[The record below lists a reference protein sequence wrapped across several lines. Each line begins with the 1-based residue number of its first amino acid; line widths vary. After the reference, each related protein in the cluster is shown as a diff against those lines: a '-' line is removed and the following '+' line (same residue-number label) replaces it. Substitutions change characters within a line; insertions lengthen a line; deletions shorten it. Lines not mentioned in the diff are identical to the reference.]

1 MTNRHTG
8 SGATVAALV
17 CLLLTVP
24 ASGQAPQ
31 VVLSQVR
38 PEVVLI
44 ATGVDVVLV
53 GTGFGATCSVWVR
66 AADIP
71 EQAVP
76 AIVRSSTEA
85 FVRLGSEWTGT
96 PRELQLQVRCTV
108 IVDNAP
114 QTVAS
119 EWRSLTVRSL
129 MSGPSGGRPA
139 ILVPA
144 PPTGLRISLDQRVRI
159 EWVDTSTNELGFHI
173 YVDGRR
179 WTSTSSASPS
189 STGPMAHEAAIES
202 LAGAVAEPRCG
213 RDIEVA
219 VTAFNRNGEST
230 RVATTFRWRDCQ

>member
-1 MTNRHTG
+1 MI
-8 SGATVAALV
+8 VALI
-17 CLLLTVP
+17 CLLLAVP
-24 ASGQAPQ
+24 VSGQVPQ

-44 ATGVDVVLV
+44 ATGADVMLV
-53 GTGFGATCSVWVR
+53 GSGFGANCGVWVR

-76 AIVRSSTEA
+76 ATVRSSTEV
-85 FVRLGSEWTGT
+85 FVRLGSEWTRT
-96 PRELQLQVRCTV
+96 PRELQLQVRCTA

-129 MSGPSGGRPA
+129 MSGPSGRPA
-139 ILVPA
+139 ILTPA
-144 PPTGLRISLDQRVRI
+144 PPTGLRITVDQRVRI
-159 EWVDTSTNELGFHI
+159 EWTDMSTNELGFHV
-173 YVDGRR
+173 YVDGQR
-179 WTSTSSASPS
+179 WTSISSTSPS
-189 STGPMAHEAAIES
+189 STGPMVHEASLGS

-213 RDIEVA
+213 RDIELA

-230 RVATTFRWRDCQ
+230 RIATTFRWRDCQ